1 MTVNKFPLLTPLSNK
16 LSLPIPLP
24 KECYLCGHSINEANL
39 NMLNEFQQHAKSVTD
54 DKTTRCPHC
63 GALRLKDNDP
73 TWKEKVIAYHQMCRA
88 A

>member
-1 MTVNKFPLLTPLSNK
+1 MTVNRLP
-16 LSLPIPLP
+16 LPILLP
-24 KECYLCGHSINEANL
+24 TKCYLCGNSINEENL
-39 NMLNEFQQHAKSVTD
+39 EILSEFQQHSKAVTD

-73 TWKEKVIAYHQMCRA
+73 AWKEKVIIFHQTCRA